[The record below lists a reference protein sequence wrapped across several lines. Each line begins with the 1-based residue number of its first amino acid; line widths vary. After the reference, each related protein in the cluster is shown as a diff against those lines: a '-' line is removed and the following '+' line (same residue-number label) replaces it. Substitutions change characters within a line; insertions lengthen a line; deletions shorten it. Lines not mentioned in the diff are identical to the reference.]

1 MGIKWTS
8 LFVFI
13 VLLADCIYIIIHT
26 NMDEERTHI
35 ACFAVVKQQQRQR
48 HRNVHNMQLFHERMN
63 SKWLEQNK
71 YVECDGV
78 H

>member
-1 MGIKWTS
+1 
-8 LFVFI
+8 
-13 VLLADCIYIIIHT
+13 
-26 NMDEERTHI
+26 MDEERTHI